1 MRQKQKSEAM
11 SRRFVRLGSK
21 AAEAAA
27 KTAVVLQGAQ
37 SAARGSHGAV
47 ISKSDQALVLLAWDE
62 MTWGCIM
69 ILAIIFFLA
78 GWKALDLTKAALI
91 RAGNRVVDKYFRR
104 AVPIIAT
111 EPAVEVTPTNPTEPI
126 NTPDNGED
134 DILPGLLATAA
145 ATGRFP
151 LPQSYGAATYR
162 TLPSK
167 SGYLFWMPNIRG
179 RGPTSCAHIKSNC
192 GGLHDPEAF
201 FLALDHPL
209 VGKIHWCPNCATEE
223 NKRRYGIIQRPAS
236 YDDETSRVLLNLTLG
251 AGWTMLPPRN
261 NMPGSDFLKKTYK
274 DLQAFA
280 NHLGVPLLVPP
291 TAHPIIMRPSQ
302 DTVDFTD
309 IIHHIEGR
317 AGQTPP
323 QSWRFAGRQPPH
335 PPPGPPPPDHWS
347 TRIWGPPLPSVP
359 EVGEGARQRRPR
371 AGMTVEA
378 VLPNLD

>member
-1 MRQKQKSEAM
+1 M
-11 SRRFVRLGSK
+11 
-21 AAEAAA
+21 
-27 KTAVVLQGAQ
+27 
-37 SAARGSHGAV
+37 
-47 ISKSDQALVLLAWDE
+47 
-62 MTWGCIM
+62 
-69 ILAIIFFLA
+69 
-78 GWKALDLTKAALI
+78 
-91 RAGNRVVDKYFRR
+91 
-104 AVPIIAT
+104 
-111 EPAVEVTPTNPTEPI
+111 
-126 NTPDNGED
+126 
-134 DILPGLLATAA
+134 
-145 ATGRFP
+145 
-151 LPQSYGAATYR
+151 
-162 TLPSK
+162 
-167 SGYLFWMPNIRG
+167 
-179 RGPTSCAHIKSNC
+179 
-192 GGLHDPEAF
+192 
-201 FLALDHPL
+201 
-209 VGKIHWCPNCATEE
+209 EE